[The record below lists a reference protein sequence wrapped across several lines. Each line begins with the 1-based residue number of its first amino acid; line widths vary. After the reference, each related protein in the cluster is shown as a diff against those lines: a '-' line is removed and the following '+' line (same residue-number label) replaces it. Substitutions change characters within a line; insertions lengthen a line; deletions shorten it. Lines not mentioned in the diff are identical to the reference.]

1 MVISRLSKLMRTSPE
16 DFKAP
21 GRAAERAVPASLNA
35 CGGSTGSPGPGL
47 VEGLMVVQN
56 HQFCAENP
64 WGFHIISTG
73 IFQGGCHGFLR
84 ILWIFK

>member
-1 MVISRLSKLMRTSPE
+1 MRTSPE

-35 CGGSTGSPGPGL
+35 CVGSTGPGRGS

-56 HQFCAENP
+56 HQFCAEKT
-64 WGFHIISTG
+64 WGFHMISTG
-73 IFQGGCHGFLR
+73 IFLGGYHGSGDF
-84 ILWIFK
+84 